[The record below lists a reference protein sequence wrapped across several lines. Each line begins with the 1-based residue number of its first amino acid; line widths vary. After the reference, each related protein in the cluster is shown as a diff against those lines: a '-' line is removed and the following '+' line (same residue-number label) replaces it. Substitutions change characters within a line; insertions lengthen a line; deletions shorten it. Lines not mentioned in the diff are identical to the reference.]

1 MLLSEAE
8 RLGLLKKKTPY
19 KPEKKEQLNKL
30 RKEQA
35 EYLHPKILES
45 EAKSPFKVKIFPF
58 LMNVSVLSR
67 RHRRGQG
74 QEGSV
79 RREHRLDS

>member
-45 EAKSPFKVKIFPF
+45 EAKSPFKVKIFQN
-58 LMNVSVLSR
+58 L
-67 RHRRGQG
+67 RGYQYYQG
-74 QEGSV
+74 ETEVDKAKRAQFGENI
-79 RREHRLDS
+79 D